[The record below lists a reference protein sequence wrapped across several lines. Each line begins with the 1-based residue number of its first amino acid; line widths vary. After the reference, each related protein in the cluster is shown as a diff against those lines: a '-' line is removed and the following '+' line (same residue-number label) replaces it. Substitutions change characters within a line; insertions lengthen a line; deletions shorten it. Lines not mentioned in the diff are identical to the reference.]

1 MPNIFRNL
9 QLFTGN
15 DDVSLWVKISLMGK
29 KTTNKKIV
37 LSKDIDK
44 TVFKILQLLVLLN
57 SLNVTLTITCNI
69 VLFEHKQRYD
79 INIFFKPYSHLNR
92 VPTCYT
98 SQCVS
103 EHWKINQFSQLKS
116 IIVVQN
122 KCIHDVKPFSKEVFI
137 SDIFSRFCS
146 LRGMGVYIF

>member
-29 KTTNKKIV
+29 KTSNKKIV

-57 SLNVTLTITCNI
+57 SLTVTLTISI
-69 VLFEHKQRYD
+69 VLFVHKQRYD
-79 INIFFKPYSHLNR
+79 INIFFKPYSHLSR

-98 SQCVS
+98 SQCAS
-103 EHWKINQFSQLKS
+103 EHWKVNQFPQLKS

-122 KCIHDVKPFSKEVFI
+122 KFIHDVKPFSKEVFI
-137 SDIFSRFCS
+137 CDIFSRFCS